1 MCCKF
6 FLYIKHAGDILSIES
21 FAAHE
26 NLVRLSLYGFFGL
39 KKGRELFL
47 THPTP
52 LPQRKPNN
60 ALMYTTYLKV
70 ATGSGAKNPAYKHL
84 SVSRVHHGGI
94 YGAAQGGETD

>member
-1 MCCKF
+1 MYQ
-6 FLYIKHAGDILSIES
+6 LNHLQ
-21 FAAHE
+21 
-26 NLVRLSLYGFFGL
+26 
-39 KKGRELFL
+39 LFL

-84 SVSRVHHGGI
+84 SVSRVHGG
-94 YGAAQGGETD
+94 GGGGEVGG